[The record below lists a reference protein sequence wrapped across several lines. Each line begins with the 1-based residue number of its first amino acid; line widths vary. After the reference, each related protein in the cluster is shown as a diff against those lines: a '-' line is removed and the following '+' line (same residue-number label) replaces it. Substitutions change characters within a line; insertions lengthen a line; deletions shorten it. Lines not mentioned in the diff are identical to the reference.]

1 MAERG
6 DLAVVV
12 VTYNALPYIEQCLQ
26 SVAGW
31 PTVVVDHGSKDGTV
45 GLVEEKFPDVRVLRQ
60 ENLGL
65 AAGWNRGIR
74 ETSSRFVLIL
84 NADAWAVGDG
94 VRKLLAFAQ
103 SEPRAALVG
112 PKLLNTDGSLQR
124 SVRGFP
130 TLWRLA
136 TEYFF
141 LRKLAPH
148 SQALNA
154 FYAGGFDH
162 TRVTE
167 ADFVMGA
174 VMLARR
180 EAIEQTGPLDE
191 DFFLFSEETDWCFR
205 FREAGWKVLFYP
217 GAEFCHVGG
226 ASHGGRM
233 FTENLRGQLRFMAKH
248 HGPKEA
254 ERTRRL
260 LLAALR
266 FRGVLFP
273 GERGQ
278 MYRDAAGWL
287 ASGSAQALLA
297 APRA

>member
-1 MAERG
+1 MA

-31 PTVVVDHGSKDGTV
+31 ETVVVDHGSKDGTV
-45 GLVEEKFPDVRVLRQ
+45 ALVEERFHHVRLLRQ
-60 ENLGL
+60 ENPGL

-74 ETSSRFVLIL
+74 ETSSPYVLIL
-84 NADAWAVGDG
+84 NADAWSVGDG
-94 VRKLLAFAQ
+94 VRRLLAFAGT
-103 SEPRAALVG
+103 EPKAAVVG

-162 TRVTE
+162 DHVAE
-167 ADFVMGA
+167 AEFVMGS
-174 VMLARR
+174 VMLVRR
-180 EAIEQTGPLDE
+180 EAIDEVGPLDE
-191 DFFLFSEETDWCFR
+191 NFFLFSEETDWCYR
-205 FREAGWKVLFYP
+205 FHQAGWKVLFYP
-217 GAEFCHVGG
+217 GAEFVHVGG

-233 FTENLRGQLRFMAKH
+233 YMENLRGHLRFLAKH
-248 HGPKEA
+248 RGPAEA
-254 ERTRRL
+254 ERARRL

-266 FRGVLFP
+266 LRGVLFT
-273 GERGQ
+273 GERGL

-287 ASGSAQALLA
+287 ASGSAQSLLS
-297 APRA
+297 APGA